1 MVEWKQNIPC
11 SFYRYLVK
19 HMTVQFT
26 HKPANRYITF
36 LNSKVQSINERKF
49 PKAEFTAMQLSIQVI
64 MELNQIS
71 INCNAKVTRVP
82 IADAS
87 I

>member
-1 MVEWKQNIPC
+1 MVEWKQSIPC

-49 PKAEFTAMQLSIQVI
+49 PKAEVYCNATFDTSYYGAESN
-64 MELNQIS
+64 LNQLQRQS
-71 INCNAKVTRVP
+71 YKSSNC
-82 IADAS
+82 
-87 I
+87 

>member
-1 MVEWKQNIPC
+1 
-11 SFYRYLVK
+11 
-19 HMTVQFT
+19 
-26 HKPANRYITF
+26 
-36 LNSKVQSINERKF
+36 
-49 PKAEFTAMQLSIQVI
+49 MQLSIQVI

-87 I
+87 IQLITIRVVQADAGYKIEAVLCSVTGAM